1 MKPGSN
7 SKQKESESDA
17 EDPPSRSYTT
27 REIWK
32 VLSQFTRPYSR
43 IIWVGVLGNLMT
55 VTMALMVPLFTK
67 VLIDTVIPSRNLP
80 FAIGL
85 GVAYFLLNVF
95 RYQLGYGHTFLINYV
110 GTQVVFDIR
119 CRLFQHLQ
127 LLHLSFF
134 ENQKSAS
141 LVNRVINDVA
151 AIQQFTNLAVATM
164 TNSIFA
170 LFLALG
176 IIFVLNWKLA
186 LFCLL
191 ILPFYYGVIRYFH
204 PKLREDSHKFRE
216 KQSQVA
222 GTLGE
227 IFNGIKVVKSF
238 ATEDLE
244 MQRFT
249 QMTKDNIRP
258 ELELSTRSY
267 QMGSILGS
275 FNDFVVAGLFIGGAA
290 AVMGDQMTIGDYVAF
305 TGYLGIL
312 FSPMMALSL
321 LLQVA
326 ITAHTGMERICNI
339 LDIRPEIMDR
349 SGAFSMNEV
358 KGHIEFE
365 DVTFAYKDGRPAIRD
380 FNLDVKPGEM
390 IAVVGPSGSGKSTLM
405 SLLTRFHDVNEG
417 VIRLD
422 GRDIR
427 TLKYEEYRRNIGIVL
442 QENFLF
448 AGTIAD
454 NIRYGKPE
462 ASINEIRAAAEKAN
476 ALEFIDELPDGLESV
491 V

>member
-1 MKPGSN
+1 
-7 SKQKESESDA
+7 
-17 EDPPSRSYTT
+17 
-27 REIWK
+27 
-32 VLSQFTRPYSR
+32 
-43 IIWVGVLGNLMT
+43 
-55 VTMALMVPLFTK
+55 
-67 VLIDTVIPSRNLP
+67 
-80 FAIGL
+80 
-85 GVAYFLLNVF
+85 
-95 RYQLGYGHTFLINYV
+95 
-110 GTQVVFDIR
+110 
-119 CRLFQHLQ
+119 
-127 LLHLSFF
+127 
-134 ENQKSAS
+134 
-141 LVNRVINDVA
+141 NDVA

-204 PKLREDSHKFRE
+204 PKIREDSHKFRE

-238 ATEDLE
+238 AMEDLE
-244 MQRFT
+244 MQRFS

-339 LDIRPEIMDR
+339 LDIRPEIADR

-365 DVTFAYKDGRPAIRD
+365 DVTFAYKEDRPAIRH

-405 SLLTRFHDVNEG
+405 SLLTRFHDVSEG

-462 ASINEIRAAAEKAN
+462 ASIREIRAAAEKAN

-491 V
+491 VGERGTQLSGGQRQRIAIARTLLKNPRILVFDEATSSLDTISEHLIQEALYGLVDNRTVFVIAHRLSTIQRADRIVVMEKGRIVEMGNHRELLKNGGVYSRMFNVQEVAKNGSLKID